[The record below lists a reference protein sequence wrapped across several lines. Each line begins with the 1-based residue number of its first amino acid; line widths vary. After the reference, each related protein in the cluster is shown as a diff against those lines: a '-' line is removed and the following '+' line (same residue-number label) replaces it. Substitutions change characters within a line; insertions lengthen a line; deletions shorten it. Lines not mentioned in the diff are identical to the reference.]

1 MKLRKSVSTVLALL
15 IFITFITGCSNIEWD
30 FYNLSKEIN
39 NLEQYHITNEMGFS
53 LEHISPEITG
63 VDEEKISILNS
74 IIKKY
79 HIITDLKVDKISS
92 KFIYTYY
99 LKDKNT
105 GEVQE
110 ILNSQSDGNV
120 LYVRVDKLFNF
131 IKSFGDEEVNNEVN
145 QVFAN
150 VQYISIEKEEM
161 KNLLKESYDND
172 ELLAEKTTEMFFNF
186 GTYMD
191 KNKVWREMAE
201 GLLKDVYDGYE
212 MGIVKED
219 NNRYT
224 ISLTVEDGVMVFA
237 SLIKY
242 SIDNIEEIGSYLKEF
257 IKTLDST
264 EKQLL
269 LRAYNLDL
277 DNFIENIDTMIE
289 NIKANKDTYTYYID
303 LMTSNIQNFK
313 TINYWEG
320 TKINYSLEKTN
331 DNEYKVDLNGTIN
344 YNMSAA
350 EQNTLKVVFSQK
362 STINTIDDIS
372 IVHPTE
378 NIMKVSELIK
388 IKEAFEE
395 FNKQKLVTLN
405 LDLDN
410 GYYISSSKD
419 GGIEEGVMEVKVI
432 EASSYLPLKEI
443 GYILGEQINWDDQKR
458 QPYVE
463 QGGMKIFL
471 KSIIINGNSFIPSRE
486 FENLGYEV
494 IWDDKSNIITIQ

>member
-313 TINYWEG
+313 TINTGKEL
-320 TKINYSLEKTN
+320 KL
-331 DNEYKVDLNGTIN
+331 TILSKKQ
-344 YNMSAA
+344 M
-350 EQNTLKVVFSQK
+350 
-362 STINTIDDIS
+362 IM
-372 IVHPTE
+372 
-378 NIMKVSELIK
+378 NIKLI
-388 IKEAFEE
+388 
-395 FNKQKLVTLN
+395 
-405 LDLDN
+405 
-410 GYYISSSKD
+410 
-419 GGIEEGVMEVKVI
+419 
-432 EASSYLPLKEI
+432 
-443 GYILGEQINWDDQKR
+443 
-458 QPYVE
+458 
-463 QGGMKIFL
+463 
-471 KSIIINGNSFIPSRE
+471 
-486 FENLGYEV
+486 
-494 IWDDKSNIITIQ
+494 